1 MNIILIGPPASGKG
15 TQAKLLEEKFGL
27 FHLSTGD
34 LLREIVSRAQSHDKS
49 TNETKSQLA
58 IQIKNLME
66 NGELVSDSLIIQLVK
81 EKLSEIGSQKGILF
95 DGFPRTVLQ
104 AQELE
109 KFATI
114 DYIIE
119 LVVSKQTIINRVN
132 DRAMCSK
139 CKKGFILSK
148 TSTPVCDVCGGEII
162 KRSDDTTEVAGNR
175 YEEYLQKTYPI
186 TDYFKNH
193 KGYYKID
200 GEQTAEKVYQ
210 DICKVIE

>member
-15 TQAKLLEEKFGL
+15 TQAKLRENKFGL

-34 LLREIVSRAQSHDKS
+34 LLREIVSETQSHDKS
-49 TNETKSQLA
+49 TNETKSQLG

-66 NGELVSDSLIIQLVK
+66 SGELVSDDLIIQLVK
-81 EKLSEIGSQKGILF
+81 EKLGEIGSQKGILF
-95 DGFPRTVLQ
+95 DGFPRTVAQ

-109 KFATI
+109 KFSTI

-119 LVVSKQTIINRVN
+119 LVVSKQSIINRVT

-162 KRSDDTTEVAGNR
+162 KRSDDTTEVASNR
-175 YEEYLQKTYPI
+175 YEEYLKKTYPI
-186 TDYFKNH
+186 TDYFKHH

-200 GEQTAEKVYQ
+200 GEQTADEVYQ
-210 DICKVIE
+210 QICKVIE